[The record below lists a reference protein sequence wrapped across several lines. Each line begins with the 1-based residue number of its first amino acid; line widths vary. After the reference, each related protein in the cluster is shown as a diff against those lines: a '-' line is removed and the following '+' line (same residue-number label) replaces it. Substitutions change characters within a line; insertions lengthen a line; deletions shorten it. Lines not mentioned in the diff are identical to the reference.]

1 MPPSDCDWSDFLR
14 KLDILVWEQDK
25 PVWPMRLWARVTGR
39 AKAVDAATALT
50 FRVRVKAAV

>member
-1 MPPSDCDWSDFLR
+1 MR